1 MEIINLTIN
10 AIRQMSGPEHLRTL
24 KIFIP
29 EFQSKLTQKLRETD
43 LFPDGTIVEIL
54 KQKSNPAHHGFKLKS
69 GLVIHIPVEAQ
80 EEDTN
85 DNNFVFIAFNC
96 GLNPA
101 RVRNNFYT
109 LFQMFE
115 GLNYKTGI
123 LINIG
128 RYPDTYLLSIGRN
141 YTETDRLHE
150 LSIGY
155 KNGHTHIQHT
165 YFREQ
170 GIISKLV

>member
-10 AIRQMSGPEHLRTL
+10 AIRQIPGPKHFRTL
-24 KIFIP
+24 KDFIP
-29 EFQSKLTQKLRETD
+29 EFQSKLTQILRETD

-54 KQKSNPAHHGFKLKS
+54 KQKNNPGHIGFKLKP

-85 DNNFVFIAFNC
+85 ENNFVFIAFNC

>member
-1 MEIINLTIN
+1 MEIINLTID

-24 KIFIP
+24 KDFIP
-29 EFQSKLTQKLRETD
+29 EFQSKLTQKLKETD

-54 KQKSNPAHHGFKLKS
+54 KQKNNPGHIGFKLKP

-85 DNNFVFIAFNC
+85 ENNFVFIAFNC

-141 YTETDRLHE
+141 YTDRVHE